1 MEEDDTKENRDNST
15 PALATGNKTNDMND
29 NKQGS
34 KRAPTAYQI
43 QVKEKIKR
51 LASKKPTA
59 TEPQEKKRVGR
70 RRSGPMKPK
79 TEEPLRKGKTY
90 RSSAGRE
97 LKEKDPNSKEVL
109 DKKYRLDT
117 KPGNTG
123 SKLISRLIIYY
134 FLMSIKLILS

>member
-1 MEEDDTKENRDNST
+1 MQLSSLLIQPINLYSS
-15 PALATGNKTNDMND
+15 AGSHNK
-29 NKQGS
+29 
-34 KRAPTAYQI
+34 
-43 QVKEKIKR
+43 
-51 LASKKPTA
+51 L
-59 TEPQEKKRVGR
+59 QEKKRVRR